1 MVKYRIL
8 PLLAVALAGAAL
20 AAGCGSGTKSVPASA
35 VAIVGSDTIT
45 KEQFNRLIDQY
56 CAQQKPC
63 PKAGTQEYTT
73 LRGQAIKYLVQRIEF
88 EQKADELGVKVS
100 DADVETR
107 LKELKK
113 QYFQNDEA
121 KYQAALK
128 RQHLTEDQVR
138 DDLRAQLIQQ
148 GIYNKVTTDVKVTD
162 EEISDYYKKNQRQ
175 YVQPATRAV
184 RHILVKK
191 KGLADRLYEQLAQG
205 ADFAALA
212 KRYSQDPSSK
222 SKGGKL
228 TVSKGTTVPEFD
240 KAAFSLPI
248 RKLSK
253 PIKTQYGWH
262 IIEPLSGV
270 KKETKTPLSQVREAI
285 RQQLVSQ
292 GKQQKMTDWVKKTQT
307 EFESKT
313 SYQIGYTPPPTET
326 GTGTVQGATTTQ

>member
-8 PLLAVALAGAAL
+8 PLLAVGLAGVAL
-20 AAGCGSGTKSVPASA
+20 AAGCGSGNRSVPASA
-35 VAIVGSDTIT
+35 VAIVGNDTIT
-45 KEQFNRLIDQY
+45 KDEFEQVIDQY
-56 CAQQKPC
+56 CAQQPSC

-73 LRGQAIKYLVQRIEF
+73 LRGQAILALVQRAEF
-88 EQKADELGVKVS
+88 EQKADELDINVS
-100 DADVETR
+100 DADVEKR

-113 QYFQNDEA
+113 QYFNNDEK

-128 RQHLTEDQVR
+128 RQHLTDEKVR
-138 DDLRAQLIQQ
+138 ADLRNQLIQQ
-148 GIYNKVTTDVKVTD
+148 EIYNNVTTDVKVTD

-191 KGLADRLYEQLAQG
+191 KGLADRIYAQLTQG

-222 SKGGKL
+222 TKGGKL

-240 KAAFSLPI
+240 KAAFSLPV

-262 IIEPLSGV
+262 IIQPLAGV
-270 KKETKTPLSQVREAI
+270 KKEIKTPLSQVREAI

-292 GKQQKMTDWVKKTQT
+292 GKQQKMTDWVKKTQD
-307 EFESKT
+307 EFEPKT
-313 SYQIGYTPPPTET
+313 SYQIGYAPPAET
-326 GTGTVQGATTTQ
+326 GTLQGTTTTQ